1 MQPYPLFLNNRPS
14 AGGEPPQG
22 TTKRYNNQKLA
33 IKDPVIKYAF
43 FSFLCS
49 IVAIFA
55 APTATADAESLF
67 ETVKARVFQVQVI
80 DIASGDKYSIG
91 SGFLVSAT
99 GQVATNFHVVSS
111 YVHEPAKY
119 RLEYVGDDGAS
130 GAFSL
135 SSIDVVHDLA
145 ILHID
150 EHSEDFLPLARG
162 GLQNGNRIY
171 SMGNPL
177 DLGMTIVEGTYNGLV
192 ENSRYRKILFS
203 GSLNAGM
210 SGGPA
215 LNAAG
220 EVIGVN
226 VSKGGEQI
234 SFLVPVN
241 HLQALLAKDSLV
253 AGERNFQRDINS
265 ALLGDQQ
272 GFYEGILSGEVS
284 RRSLGDLEVPDKLE
298 ESLNCWGHTQDEED
312 ARYEAVHQHCRSE
325 DQIYI
330 SRSFYTGDFTYD
342 FEFIKTD
349 ELNRFQFYTALQ
361 ERFSHRNFL
370 NTNDEDEVT
379 EFRCHTDVVGLDSG
393 RWKISNCF
401 RAYRNYDD
409 LYDGSMTMASVDH
422 NHRAAV
428 VKISATGISLENAR
442 AVFRRVAESVRWK
455 P

>member
-1 MQPYPLFLNNRPS
+1 M
-14 AGGEPPQG
+14 
-22 TTKRYNNQKLA
+22 
-33 IKDPVIKYAF
+33 
-43 FSFLCS
+43 
-49 IVAIFA
+49 
-55 APTATADAESLF
+55 ADAQTLF
-67 ETVKARVFQVQVI
+67 EASQDRVFQVQVI

-91 SGFLVSAT
+91 SGFLVSDQ

-119 RLEYVGDDGAS
+119 RLEYLGSDGAS
-130 GAFSL
+130 GAFRL

-150 EHSEDFLPLARG
+150 EHSDEYLPLSLG
-162 GLQNGNRIY
+162 ELQNGNRLY

-177 DLGMTIVEGTYNGLV
+177 DLGMTIIEGTYNGLV

-203 GSLNAGM
+203 GSLNGGM

-215 LNAAG
+215 LNDKG

-234 SFLVPVN
+234 SFLVPVQ
-241 HLQALLAKDSLV
+241 HLAKLLEQDSLPT
-253 AGERNFQRDINS
+253 GERDFQRDINA
-265 ALLGDQQ
+265 ALLSDQQ
-272 GFYEGILSGEVS
+272 AFYQGILDQEITH
-284 RRSLGDLEVPDKLE
+284 RSLGDLEVPDKLE
-298 ESLNCWGHTQDEED
+298 ASLNCWGHTLDDDEKVD
-312 ARYEAVHQHCRSE
+312 AIHQHCRAE

-330 SRSFYTGDFTYD
+330 SGKFYTGDFTYD
-342 FEFIKTD
+342 FEFVESD
-349 ELNRFQFYTALQ
+349 ELNRFQFYTALE
-361 ERFSHRNFL
+361 ERFTHRNFL

-379 EFRCHTDVVGLDSG
+379 EFRCHTDVVDFDSG
-393 RWKISNCF
+393 EWKVSNCF

-422 NHRAAV
+422 NRRAAV
-428 VKISATGISLENAR
+428 VKISATGITLENAR

-455 P
+455 H

>member
-1 MQPYPLFLNNRPS
+1 MGSSIKHVLFSLLTGLGSLLP
-14 AGGEPPQG
+14 
-22 TTKRYNNQKLA
+22 
-33 IKDPVIKYAF
+33 
-43 FSFLCS
+43 
-49 IVAIFA
+49 A
-55 APTATADAESLF
+55 ALATADAQSLF
-67 ETVKARVFQVQVI
+67 EASQDRVFQVQVI

-91 SGFLVSAT
+91 SGFLVSDE

-119 RLEYVGDDGAS
+119 RLEYLGSDGAS

-150 EHSEDFLPLARG
+150 KHSNDYLPLSAAELR
-162 GLQNGNRIY
+162 NGDRLY

-177 DLGMTIVEGTYNGLV
+177 DLGMTIIEGTYNGLV

-215 LNAAG
+215 LNDKG
-220 EVIGVN
+220 EVIGIN

-234 SFLVPVN
+234 SFLVPVQ
-241 HLQALLAKDSLV
+241 HLAALLEQDALP
-253 AGERNFQRDINS
+253 AGDRDFQTDINT
-265 ALLGDQQ
+265 ALLSDQQ
-272 GFYEGILSGEVS
+272 TFYQGILDQEITL
-284 RRSLGDLEVPDKLE
+284 RSLGDLEIPDKLE
-298 ESLNCWGHTQDEED
+298 ASLNCWGHTLDDEDKVD
-312 ARYEAVHQHCRSE
+312 AIHQHCRAE

-330 SRSFYTGDFTYD
+330 SRKLYTGDFTYD
-342 FEFIKTD
+342 FEYIESE

-361 ERFSHRNFL
+361 ERFTHRSFL

-379 EFRCHTDVVGLDSG
+379 EFRCHTDVVDFDSG
-393 RWKISNCF
+393 EWKVSNCF
-401 RAYRNYDD
+401 RAYRNYED

-422 NHRAAV
+422 NQRAAV
-428 VKISATGISLENAR
+428 VKISATGITLENAR

-455 P
+455 R